1 MAWISKIARKSRDS
15 NQALIANRPG
25 DAVPLARQAVALAPD
40 TASHRLLL
48 MTALML
54 DGQLAAA
61 EDAATDALRQDDE
74 NTVALVMRGYL
85 RQRQGKTEEADADF
99 DAALKQDWLDDSQ
112 RRNVRLIAADAA
124 LAGARAPARWP
135 WWNRWAPRTR
145 PAPIASSAP
154 APAPPCPPR

>member
-85 RQRQGKTEEADADF
+85 RQRQARPRKPTPTSTPRSSRTGWTTA
-99 DAALKQDWLDDSQ
+99 S
-112 RRNVRLIAADAA
+112 
-124 LAGARAPARWP
+124 GAMCA
-135 WWNRWAPRTR
+135 
-145 PAPIASSAP
+145 
-154 APAPPCPPR
+154 

>member
-1 MAWISKIARKSRDS
+1 M
-15 NQALIANRPG
+15 
-25 DAVPLARQAVALAPD
+25 ALAPD

>member
-1 MAWISKIARKSRDS
+1 M
-15 NQALIANRPG
+15 
-25 DAVPLARQAVALAPD
+25 ALAPD

-112 RRNVRLIAADAA
+112 RRMCA
-124 LAGARAPARWP
+124 
-135 WWNRWAPRTR
+135 
-145 PAPIASSAP
+145 
-154 APAPPCPPR
+154 